1 MTINKIIF
9 ATDFSEQAEDAST
22 HALAIAQR
30 TGAELTVA
38 NAMTEPSIDFAVPYA
53 VATPGFTPEQL
64 KEYFD
69 EGRKR
74 IHEAAELLRASGAS
88 VSETLVQD
96 LPTRGVT
103 QLSQDIK
110 ADLIVMGTHGRKR
123 VARFFLGSVAQWI
136 ASHVDCDVLA
146 ARGKAPEGGYK
157 RILVPCDFSDYSIQ
171 ALERAFEL
179 VAPGG
184 AIDIVHYWKLPV
196 ASASYWGTLAKD
208 LKESIRKG
216 ATTHGEKLV
225 DKYDTD
231 DVTTCFMQ
239 EETEVRKG
247 ISDRMSSDEY
257 DLVVMGSHG
266 LHGVKKLMLGSVAE
280 SVLRN
285 TKHSVYIARM
295 KGE

>member
-1 MTINKIIF
+1 MTIKKIIF

-30 TGAELTVA
+30 TGAELEVA
-38 NAMTEPSIDFAVPYA
+38 NALPAPSIDFAVPYA

-64 KEYFD
+64 KQYFD
-69 EGRKR
+69 EGRTR
-74 IHEAAELLRASGAS
+74 LHDAAELLRASGTS
-88 VSETLVQD
+88 VSETLVED
-96 LPTRGVT
+96 LPTRGVA
-103 QLSQDIK
+103 QLAEDHK

-123 VARFFLGSVAQWI
+123 VARFLLGSVAQWV

-146 ARGKAPEGGYK
+146 ARGEAKEGGYK
-157 RILVPCDFSDYSIQ
+157 RILVPTDFSDYSIQ

-184 AIDIVHYWKLPV
+184 TIDIIHYWKIPV
-196 ASASYWGTLAKD
+196 GSASYWGSLGKD
-208 LKESIRKG
+208 LRQSIRTG
-216 ATTHGEKLV
+216 ATTYGEKLV

-231 DVTTCFMQ
+231 DVTTTFMQ
-239 EETEVRKG
+239 EETEVRRG

-257 DLVVMGSHG
+257 DLVVLGSHG
-266 LHGVKKLMLGSVAE
+266 LHGVKKVLLGSVAD

-285 TKHSVYIARM
+285 SKHSVYIARV